1 MADEN
6 TLIKTDEQSRAEF
19 YAAMLCHGVLD
30 SRRFK

>member
-6 TLIKTDEQSRAEF
+6 TLIKTDVRSRAEF
-19 YAAMLCHGVLD
+19 YVAMLCQGVLD